1 MAQFKIR
8 NGYVF
13 IDARLNPQPRMKI
26 VDDSHP
32 MFKSQAFKFEST
44 AIDPVEAEKIAK
56 QDDEKDLHKVDDLGN
71 KTRKELLSMY
81 RSVFGHKAPDGHPVS
96 KLRADIQRALDGEI
110 ATDPE
115 DGDSPAGGESSGEGS
130 GDGGS
135 PEGAEDGDSPE
146 GDDDAD
152 GIAADAP
159 AALAGHVKPT
169 RKK

>member
-32 MFKSQAFKFEST
+32 MFKSQVFKFEP
-44 AIDPVEAEKIAK
+44 APIDPVEAEKIAK
-56 QDDEKDLHKVDDLGN
+56 QDDEKDLHTVDDLGT
-71 KTRKELLSMY
+71 KSRKELLSMY
-81 RSVFGHKAPDGHPVS
+81 RSVFGHKPPEGHPIS

-110 ATDPE
+110 ATNPE
-115 DGDSPAGGESSGEGS
+115 DGDSPKDGDGSGEGS

-146 GDDDAD
+146 GGDDAD

-169 RKK
+169 KKK